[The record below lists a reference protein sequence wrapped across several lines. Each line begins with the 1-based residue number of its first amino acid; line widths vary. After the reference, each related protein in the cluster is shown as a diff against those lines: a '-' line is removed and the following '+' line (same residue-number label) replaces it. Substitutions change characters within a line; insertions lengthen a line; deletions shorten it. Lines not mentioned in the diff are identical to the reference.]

1 MPLTGTLEAYLDEQ
15 GLKYVTLRPSAAY
28 TTQELAAT
36 LHIAG
41 RELAK
46 TVIVKADGEPAMVV
60 LPASQRIDFQRLSK
74 ALGGK
79 PVALAAEWEFAVLF
93 PNCELGAMPP
103 FGNLFGLPVY
113 VAQSLTEDDEIVF
126 NDGSF
131 ATAIR
136 MRYADYARLVQPTIV
151 EVTEQAR

>member
-15 GLKYVTLRPSAAY
+15 GLKYVTLRHSAAY

-79 PVALAAEWEFAVLF
+79 PVALAAEWEFAALF

-113 VAQSLTEDDEIVF
+113 VAQPLTEDDEIVF